1 MANDLVRWGSLDSDG
16 YQERHESDTKDNN
29 EQWDTPPDKPRPRTD
44 NFTPTR
50 RRRSGFGAE
59 HADQDA
65 ADARSRGDN
74 AFAFTREGDAADY
87 RQSPWDWGDFR
98 TWTIIVGM
106 CLAIF
111 VFTAFIYFMPQG
123 THAQNDGPEPVPKF
137 RGY

>member
-1 MANDLVRWGSLDSDG
+1 MANDLVRWSSLDSDG

-59 HADQDA
+59 HAEQDA
-65 ADARSRGDN
+65 VDARSRGDN

-106 CLAIF
+106 CLAVF

-123 THAQNDGPEPVPKF
+123 RHAQNDGPEPVPQF